1 MEENKYQSKYKRV
14 GQPYDRKDAL
24 DKVTGQAV
32 YTYDM
37 ELPGMLHARCLLSPY
52 ARAKIVSIDTSKAKA
67 LPGVRAVLTGED
79 SDILVGLYMQDKRVL
94 SKGETRYQGDV
105 VAAVAAEDEE
115 TAERAI
121 TLLDVV
127 YEPLAPVHDVDEALE
142 GKILVHDDI
151 NNLKHYVG
159 VFFPQKDSNIASW
172 NKSRKGDLDK
182 AFEEADLVLEG
193 EYSLPAV
200 AHVPMET
207 HVTIVQADPYSNR
220 IKIWSSAQSPFAIRQ
235 IMADSFHIAESD
247 VEVHIPYVGGGFGGK
262 AGIHLE
268 PLATLLSRAAG
279 GLPVK
284 VRATREQEFN
294 QLPTRAGMRGRLKT
308 GVTKEGKLTGIQ
320 AVYDW
325 DSGAYA
331 DYGVN
336 VGKTAVYSG
345 IGPYKVENAS
355 IDSKTIY
362 TNKVF
367 STAYRGFGH
376 LETHWSIERQMDI
389 LSQHLGI
396 DPYEFRMMNLLGPG
410 DQTMSGEVLT
420 ESSGSP
426 KECLTAVVKEIGWT
440 GRKSEEERAREW
452 KTGKVRGKGFAMLQ
466 KAPAMPANTA
476 SSVIMQ
482 MNGDG
487 HVKMMIGA
495 VDFGQGAI
503 TALAQIAAQ
512 ELDIPIEHIEI
523 SAEID
528 TRANPYDWNTV
539 ASKFTFMGG
548 NAVIKA
554 SREMLRKMKD
564 IAAQAL
570 RTDPENLLHANG
582 EVYHRHSPERRMTY
596 KQIALGY
603 MYPNGTGIGGPL
615 ISSGSSIADGL
626 TNLHPDTG
634 QGNPAAVWTFGAHA
648 VEIEVDI
655 ETGHVDVL
663 KVASAF
669 DIGQVIN
676 EKLVYGQICGG
687 VVQGLGSALLEG
699 YKFNADQQLMNPSFT
714 DNKIPTMKDI
724 PMEIV
729 PIYIENPQQNGP
741 YGARGVG
748 EHPMISIPSAIGNAV
763 YDALGINFH
772 VLPLSPEAIALGI
785 ASGKK
790 SILCTDTDCLPGRS

>member
-1 MEENKYQSKYKRV
+1 MDETRYQSKYKRV
-14 GQPYDRKDAL
+14 GQPYDRKDAR

-32 YTYDM
+32 YAYDLEM
-37 ELPGMLHARCLLSPY
+37 PGMLHARVLLSPY
-52 ARAKIVSIDTSKAKA
+52 ARAKIISIDTSKAKA

-94 SKGETRYQGDV
+94 SRGETRYHGDV
-105 VAAVAAEDEE
+105 VAAVAAETEE
-115 TAERAI
+115 IAERAI
-121 TLLDVV
+121 SLLDVV
-127 YEPLAPVHDVDEALE
+127 LEPLEAVHNVDEALE
-142 GKILVHDDI
+142 AKILVHDDI

-172 NKSRKGDLDK
+172 NKSRKGDLDL
-182 AFEEADLVLEG
+182 AFSESDLVVEN
-193 EYSLPAV
+193 EFSLPAV

-207 HVTIVQADPYSNR
+207 HVTIVQTDIFNNKF
-220 IKIWSSAQSPFAIRQ
+220 KIWSSAQSPFAVRQ
-235 IMADSFHIAESD
+235 IMADSFGVNESD
-247 VEVHIPYVGGGFGGK
+247 VEVHIPYVGGAFGGK

-268 PLATLLSRAAG
+268 PLCALLSKAAG

-284 VRATREQEFN
+284 LRASREMEFN
-294 QLPTRAGMRGRLKT
+294 QLPTRAGMRGRIKT
-308 GVTKEGKLTGIQ
+308 GVSKDGKLQAIK

-345 IGPYKVENAS
+345 IGPYACDNAS

-376 LETHWSIERQMDI
+376 LETHWTIERQMDI
-389 LSQHLGI
+389 LSQKLGI
-396 DPYEFRMMNLLGPG
+396 DPYDFRMMNLLEPG
-410 DQTMSGEVLT
+410 KETMSGEKIN
-420 ESSGSP
+420 ESTGSP
-426 KECLTAVVKEIGWT
+426 KDCLTAVVKEIGWT
-440 GRKSEEERAREW
+440 GRKTDEERAREW

-512 ELDIPIEHIEI
+512 TLDIPIEHIKI

-539 ASKFTFMGG
+539 ASKLTFMAG

-554 SREMLRKMKD
+554 SNEMLAKMKN

-570 RTDPENLLHANG
+570 RTDPDYLDHKDGVIFHKHN
-582 EVYHRHSPERRMTY
+582 PDRRLTY
-596 KQIALGY
+596 KELALGY
-603 MYPNGTGIGGPL
+603 MYPEGTGIGGPI

-626 TNLHPDTG
+626 TNMHPETG
-634 QGNPAAVWTFGAHA
+634 KGFPAAVWTFGAHA
-648 VEIEVDI
+648 VEIEVDV
-655 ETGHVDVL
+655 ETGNIEVL
-663 KVASAF
+663 KIVSAF
-669 DIGQVIN
+669 DVGQVIN
-676 EKLVYGQICGG
+676 EKLVYGQITGG
-687 VVQGLGSALLEG
+687 VLQGLGSAILEG
-699 YKFNADQQLMNPSFT
+699 YKFDKNGRLMNPSFT

-729 PIYIENPQQNGP
+729 PIYIENPQHNGP

-772 VLPLSPEAIALGI
+772 VLPLSPEAIVLGI
-785 ASGKK
+785 QSGKN
-790 SILCTDTDCLPGRS
+790 SILCNDVDCLPGMH

>member
-1 MEENKYQSKYKRV
+1 MDEKKYQSKYKRV
-14 GQPYDRKDAL
+14 GQRYDRKDARE
-24 DKVTGQAV
+24 KVTGQAV

-94 SKGETRYQGDV
+94 SKDITRYQGDV

-121 TLLDVV
+121 SLLEVV
-127 YEPLAPVHDVDEALE
+127 YEPLEPVHNVDEALE
-142 GKILVHDDI
+142 AKILVHEDI
-151 NNLKHYVG
+151 NELKHYVG

-172 NKSRKGDLDK
+172 NKSKKGDLDK
-182 AFEEADLVLEG
+182 AFAESDLVVKNDF
-193 EYSLPAV
+193 SLPAV

-207 HVTIVQADPYSNR
+207 HVSIVQADPFSNK

-235 IMADSFHIAESD
+235 IMADSFGVSESD

-294 QLPTRAGMRGRLKT
+294 QLPTRAGMRGRIKT
-308 GVTKEGKLTGIQ
+308 GVTKDGKLTAVQ

-345 IGPYKVENAS
+345 IGPYVVDNAS

-389 LSQHLGI
+389 LSQKLGI
-396 DPYEFRMMNLLGPG
+396 DPYEFRMKNLLEPG
-410 DQTMSGEVLT
+410 FQTMSGEVIT
-420 ESSGSP
+420 ASNGSP
-426 KECLTAVVKEIGWT
+426 KECLMAVVKEIGWT
-440 GRKSEEERAREW
+440 GRKTEEERQREW

-476 SSVIMQ
+476 TAVIMQ

-512 ELDIPIEHIEI
+512 ELDIPIEHIQI

-539 ASKFTFMGG
+539 ASKLTFMAG

-554 SREMLRKMKD
+554 CREMLRKMKD
-564 IAAQAL
+564 VAAQAL
-570 RTDPENLLHANG
+570 RTEPDYLEHADG
-582 EVYHRHSPERRMTY
+582 VIFHRHSPERRLTY

-615 ISSGSSIADGL
+615 IASGSSIADGL
-626 TNLHPDTG
+626 TNLHPETG

-648 VEIEVDI
+648 VEIEVDV
-655 ETGHVDVL
+655 ETGSIEVL

-669 DIGQVIN
+669 DVGQVIN
-676 EKLVYGQICGG
+676 EKLIYGQICGG
-687 VVQGLGSALLEG
+687 VLQGLGSALLEG
-699 YKFNADQQLMNPSFT
+699 YKFNADEQLMNPSFT
-714 DNKIPTMKDI
+714 DNKIPTMKDM
-724 PMEIV
+724 PGKIV
-729 PIYIENPQQNGP
+729 PIYIENPQFNGP

-772 VLPLSPEAIALGI
+772 VLPLSPEAIVLGI
-785 ASGKK
+785 QSGKR
-790 SILCTDTDCLPGRS
+790 SILCTDVDCLPGLH

>member
-1 MEENKYQSKYKRV
+1 MRERTYESKYKRV
-14 GQPYDRKDAL
+14 GQPYDRKDARE
-24 DKVTGQAV
+24 KVTGQAV
-32 YTYDM
+32 YTYDL

-52 ARAKIVSIDTSKAKA
+52 ARARIVSIDTSKAKA
-67 LPGVRAVLTGED
+67 LPGVRAVLCGED

-94 SKGETRYQGDV
+94 SKGVTRYQGDV
-105 VAAVAAEDEE
+105 VAAVAADDEE

-121 TLLDVV
+121 SLLEVV
-127 YEPLAPVHDVDEALE
+127 YEPLEPVHNVDEALE
-142 GKILVHDDI
+142 AKILVHEDI
-151 NNLKHYVG
+151 NELKHYVG

-172 NKSRKGDLDK
+172 NKSKKGDLDK
-182 AFEEADLVLEG
+182 AFAESDLVVNNDF
-193 EYSLPAV
+193 SLPAV

-207 HVTIVQADPYSNR
+207 HVSIVQADPFSNK

-235 IMADSFHIAESD
+235 IMADSFGVAETD

-294 QLPTRAGMRGRLKT
+294 QLPTRAGMRGRIKT
-308 GVTKEGKLTGIQ
+308 GVTKDGKLTAVQ

-345 IGPYKVENAS
+345 IGPYIVDNAS

-389 LSQHLGI
+389 LSQKLGI
-396 DPYEFRMMNLLGPG
+396 DPYEFRMKNLLEPG
-410 DQTMSGEVLT
+410 FETMSGEVIT
-420 ESSGSP
+420 ASNGSP
-426 KECLTAVVKEIGWT
+426 KDCLTAVVKEIGWT
-440 GRKSEEERAREW
+440 GRKTEEERQREW

-476 SSVIMQ
+476 TSVIMQ

-539 ASKFTFMGG
+539 ASKLTFMAG

-554 SREMLRKMKD
+554 CREMLRKMKD
-564 IAAQAL
+564 VAAQAL
-570 RTDPENLLHANG
+570 RTEPDYLDYADG
-582 EVYHRHSPERRMTY
+582 VIYHRHSPERRLTY

-615 ISSGSSIADGL
+615 IASGSSIADGL
-626 TNLHPDTG
+626 TNLHPETG

-648 VEIEVDI
+648 VEIEVDV
-655 ETGHVDVL
+655 ETGSIEVL

-676 EKLVYGQICGG
+676 EKLIYGQICGG
-687 VVQGLGSALLEG
+687 VLQGLGSALLEG
-699 YKFNADQQLMNPSFT
+699 YKFNSDEQLLNPSFT
-714 DNKIPTMKDI
+714 DNKIPTMKDM
-724 PMEIV
+724 PGQVV
-729 PIYIENPQQNGP
+729 PIYIENPQFNGP

-772 VLPLSPEAIALGI
+772 VLPLSPEAIVLGI
-785 ASGKK
+785 QSGKK
-790 SILCTDTDCLPGRS
+790 SILCTDVDCLPGLH

>member
-1 MEENKYQSKYKRV
+1 MDKKQYKSKYTRV
-14 GQPYDRKDAL
+14 GQPYDRKDARE
-24 DKVTGQAV
+24 KVTGQAI

-52 ARAKIVSIDTSKAKA
+52 ARARIISIDTSKAKA

-94 SKGETRYQGDV
+94 SKGITRYQGDV

-115 TAERAI
+115 TAERAVALI
-121 TLLDVV
+121 EVE
-127 YEPLAPVHDVDEALE
+127 YEPLAPVQDVDEALE
-142 GKILVHDDI
+142 GKILVHEDI
-151 NNLKHYVG
+151 NELKHYVG

-172 NKSRKGDLDK
+172 NKSKKGDLDSTF
-182 AFEEADLVLEG
+182 AESDLVVEN
-193 EYSLPAV
+193 EFSLPAV

-207 HVTIVQADPYSNR
+207 HVSIVQADPYSNK
-220 IKIWSSAQSPFAIRQ
+220 IKIWTSAQSPFAIRQ
-235 IMADSFHIAESD
+235 IMADSFGVSETDI
-247 VEVHIPYVGGGFGGK
+247 EVHIPYVGGGFGGK

-268 PLATLLSRAAG
+268 PLATLLSRAAD

-294 QLPTRAGMRGRLKT
+294 QLPTRAGMRGRIKT
-308 GVTKEGKLTGIQ
+308 AVNKDGKITGMQ

-345 IGPYKVENAS
+345 IGPYAVENAS

-376 LETHWSIERQMDI
+376 LETHWTIERQIDI
-389 LSQHLGI
+389 LSQKLGM
-396 DPYEFRMMNLLGPG
+396 DPYEFRMKNLLEPG
-410 DQTMSGEVLT
+410 DKTMSGEVIT

-426 KECLTAVVKEIGWT
+426 KDCLEAVVKEIGWT
-440 GRKSEEERAREW
+440 GRKSAEEREKEW

-476 SSVIMQ
+476 TSVIMQ

-528 TRANPYDWNTV
+528 TRVNPYDWNTV
-539 ASKFTFMGG
+539 ASKLIFLGG

-554 SREMLRKMKD
+554 SREMLRKIKD
-564 IAAQAL
+564 VAAQAL
-570 RTDPENLLHANG
+570 RTDADNLLHANG
-582 EVYHRHSPERRMTY
+582 EVYHRHDPNRRLTY
-596 KQIALGY
+596 KDVALGY

-626 TNLHPDTG
+626 TNLHPETG

-648 VEIEVDI
+648 VEIEVDV
-655 ETGHVDVL
+655 ETGSVTVL

-687 VVQGLGSALLEG
+687 VLQGLGSALLEG
-699 YKFNADQQLMNPSFT
+699 YKFNSNVQLMNPSFT
-714 DNKIPTMKDI
+714 DNKIPTLKDI
-724 PMEIV
+724 PLEIV
-729 PIYIENPQQNGP
+729 PIYIENPQHNGP

-748 EHPMISIPSAIGNAV
+748 EHPMISIPSAVGNAI

-772 VLPLSPEAIALGI
+772 VLPLSPEAIVLGI
-785 ASGKK
+785 QSGKD
-790 SILCTDTDCLPGRS
+790 SILCTDVDCLPGLH

>member
-1 MEENKYQSKYKRV
+1 M
-14 GQPYDRKDAL
+14 
-24 DKVTGQAV
+24 
-32 YTYDM
+32 
-37 ELPGMLHARCLLSPY
+37 
-52 ARAKIVSIDTSKAKA
+52 
-67 LPGVRAVLTGED
+67 
-79 SDILVGLYMQDKRVL
+79 
-94 SKGETRYQGDV
+94 

-121 TLLDVV
+121 ALLDVV

-564 IAAQAL
+564 VAAQAL

-626 TNLHPDTG
+626 TNLHPETG

>member
-121 TLLDVV
+121 ALLDVV

-564 IAAQAL
+564 VAAQAL

-626 TNLHPDTG
+626 TNLHPETG

>member
-1 MEENKYQSKYKRV
+1 MSVKSYQSKYKRV
-14 GQPYDRKDAL
+14 GQPYDRKDAR
-24 DKVTGQAV
+24 DKVTGQAI
-32 YTYDM
+32 YTYDLEM
-37 ELPGMLHARCLLSPY
+37 PGMLHARVLLSPY

-94 SKGETRYQGDV
+94 SRGETRYHGDV
-105 VAAVAAEDEE
+105 VAAVAAETEE
-115 TAERAI
+115 IAERAI
-121 TLLDVV
+121 SLLEVV
-127 YEPLAPVHDVDEALE
+127 LEPLEPVHDVDEALE
-142 GKILVHDDI
+142 AKILVHDDI
-151 NNLKHYVG
+151 NDLKHYVG

-172 NKSRKGDLDK
+172 NKSKKGDLDK
-182 AFEEADLVLEG
+182 AFDGSDLVLEN
-193 EYSLPAV
+193 EFSLPAV

-207 HVTIVQADPYSNR
+207 HVTIVQTDIYSNKF
-220 IKIWSSAQSPFAIRQ
+220 KIWSSAQSPFAIRQ
-235 IMADSFHIAESD
+235 IMADSFGVNESD

-268 PLATLLSRAAG
+268 PLCALLSKAAG

-284 VRATREQEFN
+284 LRASREQEFN
-294 QLPTRAGMRGRLKT
+294 QLPTRAGMRGRIKT
-308 GVTKEGKLTGIQ
+308 GVSKEGKLQAIQ

-345 IGPYKVENAS
+345 IGPYAVDNAS

-376 LETHWSIERQMDI
+376 LETHWTIERQIDI
-389 LSQHLGI
+389 LSQKLGI
-396 DPYEFRMMNLLGPG
+396 DPYDFRMMNLLEPG
-410 DQTMSGEVLT
+410 KETMSGEIVT
-420 ESSGSP
+420 ESTGNP

-440 GRKSEEERAREW
+440 GRKTEEERAREW

-503 TALAQIAAQ
+503 TALAQIAA
-512 ELDIPIEHIEI
+512 ETLDMPIENIEI

-539 ASKFTFMGG
+539 ASKLTFMAG

-554 SREMLRKMKD
+554 SKEMLAKMKN

-570 RTDPENLLHANG
+570 RTDPDYLDHKDG
-582 EVYHRHSPERRMTY
+582 VIFHKHFPERRLTY
-596 KQIALGY
+596 KDLALGY
-603 MYPNGTGIGGPL
+603 MYPEGTGIGGPI

-626 TNLHPDTG
+626 TNLHPQTG
-634 QGNPAAVWTFGAHA
+634 KGFPAAVWTFGAHA
-648 VEIEVDI
+648 VEIEIDI
-655 ETGHVDVL
+655 ETGNIEVI
-663 KVASAF
+663 KIASAF

-676 EKLVYGQICGG
+676 EKLVYGQITGG
-687 VVQGLGSALLEG
+687 VMQGLGSAILEG
-699 YKFNADQQLMNPSFT
+699 YKFDKNGRLLNPSFT
-714 DNKIPTMKDI
+714 DNKIPTMKDM

-729 PIYIENPQQNGP
+729 PIYIENPQHNGP

-748 EHPMISIPSAIGNAV
+748 EHPMISIPSAVGNAV

-772 VLPLSPEAIALGI
+772 VLPLSPEAIVLGI
-785 ASGKK
+785 QSGKK
-790 SILCTDTDCLPGRS
+790 SILCTDVDCLPGLH

>member
-564 IAAQAL
+564 VAAQAL

-626 TNLHPDTG
+626 TNLHPETG

>member
-121 TLLDVV
+121 ALLDVV

>member
-1 MEENKYQSKYKRV
+1 MDEKKYQSKYKRV
-14 GQPYDRKDAL
+14 GQRYDRKDARE
-24 DKVTGQAV
+24 KVTGQAV

-94 SKGETRYQGDV
+94 SKDITRYQGDV

-121 TLLDVV
+121 SLLEVV
-127 YEPLAPVHDVDEALE
+127 YEPLEPVHNVDEALE
-142 GKILVHDDI
+142 AKILVHEDI
-151 NNLKHYVG
+151 NELKHYVG

-172 NKSRKGDLDK
+172 NKSKKGDLDK
-182 AFEEADLVLEG
+182 AFAESDLVVKNDF
-193 EYSLPAV
+193 SLPAV

-207 HVTIVQADPYSNR
+207 HVSIVQADPFSNK

-235 IMADSFHIAESD
+235 IMADSFGVSESD

-294 QLPTRAGMRGRLKT
+294 QLPTRAGMRGRIKT
-308 GVTKEGKLTGIQ
+308 GVTKDGKLTAVQ

-345 IGPYKVENAS
+345 VGPYIVDNAS

-389 LSQHLGI
+389 LSQKLGI
-396 DPYEFRMMNLLGPG
+396 DPYEFRMKNLLEPG
-410 DQTMSGEVLT
+410 FQTMSGEVIT
-420 ESSGSP
+420 ASNGSP

-440 GRKSEEERAREW
+440 GRKTEEERQREW

-476 SSVIMQ
+476 TAVIMQ

-512 ELDIPIEHIEI
+512 ELDIPIEHIQI

-539 ASKFTFMGG
+539 ASKLTFMAG

-554 SREMLRKMKD
+554 CREMLRKMKD
-564 IAAQAL
+564 VAAQAL
-570 RTDPENLLHANG
+570 RTEPDYLEHADG
-582 EVYHRHSPERRMTY
+582 VIFHRHSPERRLTY

-615 ISSGSSIADGL
+615 IASGSSIADGL
-626 TNLHPDTG
+626 TNLHPETG

-648 VEIEVDI
+648 VEIEVDV
-655 ETGHVDVL
+655 ETGSIEVL

-669 DIGQVIN
+669 DVGQVIN
-676 EKLVYGQICGG
+676 EKLIYGQICGG
-687 VVQGLGSALLEG
+687 VLQGLGSALLEG
-699 YKFNADQQLMNPSFT
+699 YKFNADEQLMNPSFT
-714 DNKIPTMKDI
+714 DNKIPTMKDM
-724 PMEIV
+724 PGKIV
-729 PIYIENPQQNGP
+729 PIYIENPQFNGP

-772 VLPLSPEAIALGI
+772 VLPLSPEAIVLGI
-785 ASGKK
+785 QSGKR
-790 SILCTDTDCLPGRS
+790 SILCTDVDCLPGLH

>member
-1 MEENKYQSKYKRV
+1 MDEKKYESKYKRV
-14 GQPYDRKDAL
+14 GQAYDRKDAR

-52 ARAKIVSIDTSKAKA
+52 ARARIVSIDTSKAKA
-67 LPGVRAVLTGED
+67 LPGVRAVLCGED

-94 SKGETRYQGDV
+94 AKGETRYHGDV
-105 VAAVAAEDEE
+105 VAAVAADDEE

-121 TLLDVV
+121 SLLDVV
-127 YEPLAPVHDVDEALE
+127 YEPLEPVHDVDEALQA
-142 GKILVHDDI
+142 KILVHEDI
-151 NNLKHYVG
+151 NELKHYHG

-172 NKSRKGDLDK
+172 NKSKKGDLDK
-182 AFEEADLVLEG
+182 AFDEADLVVEN
-193 EYSLPAV
+193 EFSLPAV

-207 HVTIVQADPYSNR
+207 HVSIVQADPYSNR

-235 IMADSFHIAESD
+235 IMADSFGISESD

-294 QLPTRAGMRGRLKT
+294 QLPTRAGMRGRIKT
-308 GVTKEGKLTGIQ
+308 GVTKEGKLTGIK

-345 IGPYKVENAS
+345 IGPYRVDNAS

-396 DPYEFRMMNLLGPG
+396 DPYEFRMMNLLEPG
-410 DQTMSGEVLT
+410 DQTMSGEVIT
-420 ESSGSP
+420 ESNGSP

-440 GRKSEEERAREW
+440 GRKTEEERQREW

-487 HVKMMIGA
+487 HVKLMIGA

-539 ASKFTFMGG
+539 ASKLTFMAG

-554 SREMLRKMKD
+554 CHEMLRKMKD
-564 IAAQAL
+564 VAAQAL
-570 RTDPENLLHANG
+570 RTDPDYLEHADG
-582 EVYHRHSPERRMTY
+582 VIYHRHSPERRLTY

-615 ISSGSSIADGL
+615 IASGSSIADGL
-626 TNLHPDTG
+626 TNLHPETG

-648 VEIEVDI
+648 VEIEVDV
-655 ETGHVDVL
+655 ETGYVEVL

-676 EKLVYGQICGG
+676 EKLIYGQICGG

-699 YKFNADQQLMNPSFT
+699 YKFNADEQLMNPSFT

-724 PMEIV
+724 PGKIV
-729 PIYIENPQQNGP
+729 PIYIENPQHNGP

-748 EHPMISIPSAIGNAV
+748 EHPMISIPSAVGNAV

-772 VLPLSPEAIALGI
+772 VLPLSPEAISLGI

-790 SILCTDTDCLPGRS
+790 SILCTDVDCLPGRR

>member
-564 IAAQAL
+564 VAAQAL

-626 TNLHPDTG
+626 TNLHPETG

-676 EKLVYGQICGG
+676 EKLVYGQICG
-687 VVQGLGSALLEG
+687 L
-699 YKFNADQQLMNPSFT
+699 
-714 DNKIPTMKDI
+714 
-724 PMEIV
+724 
-729 PIYIENPQQNGP
+729 
-741 YGARGVG
+741 
-748 EHPMISIPSAIGNAV
+748 
-763 YDALGINFH
+763 
-772 VLPLSPEAIALGI
+772 
-785 ASGKK
+785 
-790 SILCTDTDCLPGRS
+790 

>member
-1 MEENKYQSKYKRV
+1 MDEKKYQSKYKRV
-14 GQPYDRKDAL
+14 GQRYDRKDARE
-24 DKVTGQAV
+24 KVTGQAI

-94 SKGETRYQGDV
+94 SKDITRYQGDV

-121 TLLDVV
+121 SLLEVV
-127 YEPLAPVHDVDEALE
+127 YEPLEPVHNVDEALE
-142 GKILVHDDI
+142 AKILVHEDI
-151 NNLKHYVG
+151 NELKHYVG

-172 NKSRKGDLDK
+172 NKSKKGDLDK
-182 AFEEADLVLEG
+182 AFAESDLVVKNDF
-193 EYSLPAV
+193 SLPAV

-207 HVTIVQADPYSNR
+207 HVSIVQADPFSNK

-235 IMADSFHIAESD
+235 IMADSFGVSESD

-294 QLPTRAGMRGRLKT
+294 QLPTRAGMRGRIKT
-308 GVTKEGKLTGIQ
+308 GVTKDGKLTAVQ

-345 IGPYKVENAS
+345 VGPYIVDNAS

-389 LSQHLGI
+389 LSQKLGI
-396 DPYEFRMMNLLGPG
+396 DPYEFRMKNLLEPG
-410 DQTMSGEVLT
+410 FQTMSGEVIT
-420 ESSGSP
+420 ASNGSP

-440 GRKSEEERAREW
+440 GRKTEEERQREW

-476 SSVIMQ
+476 TAVIMQ

-512 ELDIPIEHIEI
+512 ELDIPIEHIQI

-539 ASKFTFMGG
+539 ASKLTFMAG

-554 SREMLRKMKD
+554 CREMLRKMKD
-564 IAAQAL
+564 VAAQAL
-570 RTDPENLLHANG
+570 RTEPDYLEHADG
-582 EVYHRHSPERRMTY
+582 VIFHRHSPERRLTY

-615 ISSGSSIADGL
+615 IASGSSIADGL
-626 TNLHPDTG
+626 TNLHPETG

-648 VEIEVDI
+648 VEIEVDV
-655 ETGHVDVL
+655 ETGSIEVL

-669 DIGQVIN
+669 DVGQVIN
-676 EKLVYGQICGG
+676 EKLIYGQICGG
-687 VVQGLGSALLEG
+687 VLQGLGSALLEG
-699 YKFNADQQLMNPSFT
+699 YKFNADEQLMNPSFT
-714 DNKIPTMKDI
+714 DNKIPTMKDM
-724 PMEIV
+724 PGKIV
-729 PIYIENPQQNGP
+729 PIYIENPQFNGP

-772 VLPLSPEAIALGI
+772 VLPLSPEAIVLGI
-785 ASGKK
+785 QSGKR
-790 SILCTDTDCLPGRS
+790 SILCTDVDCLPGLH